1 MAHTQVSPGMT
12 PLPSRL
18 CPSHLRPRLPYRVW
32 TLTIFAVSSDALAS
46 MRFLFVEP
54 AFCLRLPSSSP
65 SRSRTC
71 RAASTSSCQVCN
83 ELSSSGRCAL
93 PGAQKKPRP
102 PFDER
107 GFGNPFTG
115 FVYFLRKRRETS
127 VNNPIPIIAIVV
139 GSGITTCWL
148 SVKDVPPVM
157 SVSVDSGGVPLTCW
171 DAIGPSGVIGPS
183 PYHVSLVGVPSV

>member
-93 PGAQKKPRP
+93 PGAQTKKLPNDVGQLCKKPAASLRWNYP
-102 PFDER
+102 NRFKGLSRDREISAPIYDRGAPSEQGRCCLRHGNLSSKRGLVER
-107 GFGNPFTG
+107 NM
-115 FVYFLRKRRETS
+115 RRES
-127 VNNPIPIIAIVV
+127 Q
-139 GSGITTCWL
+139 
-148 SVKDVPPVM
+148 
-157 SVSVDSGGVPLTCW
+157 PLMDT
-171 DAIGPSGVIGPS
+171 DA
-183 PYHVSLVGVPSV
+183 H